1 MARNVIKL
9 KGDPTF
15 NEEESALEAI
25 IPGHLVMITSTGVQ
39 KNTANAANVAPAF
52 AMERSELGLGIDDA
66 YAIGDKVLVGTFKP
80 GERVYALLASGQ
92 NVANGAYLTGNNAGL
107 LTATGVAADLRLARA
122 LEAVDTSGSAPVA
135 GTRIRV
141 EIV

>member
-1 MARNVIKL
+1 MGNVIKL

-15 NEEESALEAI
+15 NEEESALEALT
-25 IPGHLVMITSTGVQ
+25 PGHLVMITATGVQ
-39 KNTANAANVAPAF
+39 RNTAAAANVAPAF

-80 GERVYALLASGQ
+80 GERVNAFLASGQ
-92 NVANGAYLTGNNAGL
+92 NVANGAYLTTNNLGL
-107 LTATGVAADLRLARA
+107 LTAAGVTAGLRLARA
-122 LEAVDTSGSAPVA
+122 LEAKDASGAAPVA